1 MTDPSAPDLNAR
13 LWASLSWADV
23 RADPH
28 LARLADEAEAQ
39 EAVFPAGSC
48 VAARDAA
55 TERLVRAFPGL
66 SVAAARHAVALVAVP

>member
-1 MTDPSAPDLNAR
+1 MTAPLPDLNAR
-13 LWASLSWADV
+13 LWAHTSWAEA

-28 LARLADEAEAQ
+28 LAALVAEAEAQ

-55 TERLVRAFPGL
+55 TERLVYAFPGL
-66 SVAAARHAVALVAVP
+66 SVGAARHAVALVALP